1 MTGRQNIKWAD
12 EDVTIAVRMWA
23 EGKKGADLAAHFQV
37 SRSTISG
44 LIARHRDKF
53 EVRGETGR
61 RRPINWT
68 AEQIEQA
75 KRLWTKDGVSI
86 SQIARTMGLAF
97 HTVHRAINVVY
108 ADHFPPR
115 AENLQ
120 VTTTRKPVDPFTAT
134 VERNASERYDFTRY
148 QIEGTEPTAY
158 WQLTSRQCHFPLQR
172 FEAVC
177 GPETPCCGQPNREGT
192 YYCNTHSRLM
202 YEPRRVA

>member
-1 MTGRQNIKWAD
+1 MTGRQNIKWTEA
-12 EDVTIAVRMWA
+12 DVTTAVRMWS
-23 EGKKGADLAAHFQV
+23 EGKKGADLAAYFQV

-53 EVRGETGR
+53 EVRGEPGK

-75 KRLWTKDGVSI
+75 KGLWTKDGVSI
-86 SQIARTMGLAF
+86 TQIARTMDLAF
-97 HTVHRAINVVY
+97 HTVHRAINVIY
-108 ADHFPPR
+108 AEHFPPR
-115 AENLQ
+115 AENMQLAPI
-120 VTTTRKPVDPFTAT
+120 RKQAEPYMAT

-148 QIEGTEPTAY
+148 QIEGTEPKPY
-158 WQLTSRQCHFPLQR
+158 WQLTNRQCHFPLQP

-202 YEPRRVA
+202 HETRRVA